1 MNKEIMC
8 RIIKVLSSIV
18 IIALVVFSSAI
29 GIYNYKELEEIE
41 SALKVLSTRMQALS
55 TAIGEL
61 SIEIDE
67 IKEDSALTEHLNIP
81 PKSHFILD
89 PNSDIFQ
96 QAKKENTTTRTT
108 AFNSQAMT
116 LTAASCSRERKI
128 CAQRLYSNNIL
139 KSM

>member
-1 MNKEIMC
+1 MNKEIMG

-41 SALKVLSTRMQALS
+41 SALKVLSTRIQALS

-67 IKEDSALTEHLNIP
+67 IKEDSALTEHLYIP
-81 PKSHFILD
+81 SKSPFIID
-89 PNSDIFQ
+89 PNSDIVQ
-96 QAKKENTTTRTT
+96 QAKKRIQQQE
-108 AFNSQAMT
+108 QQP
-116 LTAASCSRERKI
+116 LIPKP
-128 CAQRLYSNNIL
+128 
-139 KSM
+139 